1 MTTRHAGQQALPSI
15 AHHHGIYT
23 IDNLRDFR
31 WIDEHSPRTADYLT
45 GEIAIDDIK
54 EVVLYQSL
62 FGVLPQFPRMFAHY
76 MLGFV
81 VQKGDRTHEIVVS
94 IEARRP
100 FGGRYTLR
108 K

>member
-1 MTTRHAGQQALPSI
+1 MTTRHAGQQSLTSI
-15 AHHHGIYT
+15 THHNGIYT

-31 WIDEHSPRTADYLT
+31 WIDENRPRSADYLT
-45 GEIAIDDIK
+45 CDIAVDQIK

-81 VQKGDRTHEIVVS
+81 VQHGSESREIIVS

-100 FGGRYTLR
+100 SGSGYSLW